1 MAKLSGFGKFFV
13 NRSNERNS
21 KRFFEA
27 IRNYLTLDENSSC
40 LELGAGRGS
49 LSYAVYEHSRPRR
62 LVVTDYDPG
71 QVEEARR
78 LFAMKLGTIPA
89 NIEFRDAD
97 ALALP
102 FEDGAFD
109 AVFALMVLHHT
120 EKKDWHFRNIPK
132 ALKEIR
138 RVLRPGGV
146 FCYTELF
153 SKNRIRNHLSN
164 AGFQE
169 ILGSRSHF
177 FFDSC
182 VCRKE
187 SSASV
192 CVNLI
197 IERARHWRPPGSRK
211 ECLVPFR

>member
-13 NRSNERNS
+13 NRSNERNG

-27 IRNYLTLDENSSC
+27 VRSYLTLNKNSSC
-40 LELGAGRGS
+40 LELGAGRGF

-62 LVVTDYDPG
+62 LVVTDYDPA

-89 NIEFRDAD
+89 NIEFRGAD

-102 FEDGAFD
+102 FEDEAFD

-132 ALKEIR
+132 ALEEIR
-138 RVLRPGGV
+138 RVLRPGGI

-153 SKNRIRNHLSN
+153 SKNRIRNHLSD

-169 ILGSRSHF
+169 IHGARSHF

-182 VCRKE
+182 VYRKK
-187 SSASV
+187 SPASV
-192 CVNLI
+192 
-197 IERARHWRPPGSRK
+197 
-211 ECLVPFR
+211 